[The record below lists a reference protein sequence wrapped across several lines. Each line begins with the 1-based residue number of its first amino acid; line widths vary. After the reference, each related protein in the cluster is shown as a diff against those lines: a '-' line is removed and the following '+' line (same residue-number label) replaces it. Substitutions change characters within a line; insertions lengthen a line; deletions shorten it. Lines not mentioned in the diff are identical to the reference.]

1 MTVPTGVGR
10 TPFRRAKVCAPTFA
24 RFARNRLIVYIVYTQ
39 DETLCTW
46 ALAQAGLH
54 RGEVVKSIVQILN
67 LKRKTVL

>member
-10 TPFRRAKVCAPTFA
+10 TPFRRAKVRVPTFA
-24 RFARNRLIVYIVYTQ
+24 RFTRSRLIVYIQ

-54 RGEVVKSIVQILN
+54 RGEVIKSIVQILN